1 VVSDVKTSRAAESE
15 RDYPVPERTDPGK
28 SASMEATVLVKDVE
42 ESQTRSGNTRYVV
55 RDEAGNEYTTF
66 RPQIGAQ
73 AAKFAGRRAHI
84 TYHEEDRGN
93 FHNVYLDSIEPAGE
107 SDEDEATETD
117 TDPDEA
123 AWRTA
128 VDAAPWLLGESE
140 PQKAVPPER
149 FFKKLKPL
157 KDLVAEDIRESSEE
171 EEDEPRA

>member
-1 VVSDVKTSRAAESE
+1 MD
-15 RDYPVPERTDPGK
+15 
-28 SASMEATVLVKDVE
+28 ATVLVKEVE
-42 ESQTRSGNTRYVV
+42 QNETRSGNTRYVI
-55 RDEAGNEYTTF
+55 RDADGNEYTTF
-66 RPQIGAQ
+66 RPQIGTE
-73 AAKFAGRRAHI
+73 AAKYEGRRARI

-93 FHNVYLDSIEPAGE
+93 FHNVYLDSIAPAA
-107 SDEDEATETD
+107 DDDEAGAD

-157 KDLVAEDIRESSEE
+157 KDLVADDIRESSS
-171 EEDEPRA
+171 ED

>member
-1 VVSDVKTSRAAESE
+1 MD
-15 RDYPVPERTDPGK
+15 
-28 SASMEATVLVKDVE
+28 ATVLVKDVE
-42 ESQTRSGNTRYVV
+42 ESTTRSGNTRYVV
-55 RDEAGNEYTTF
+55 RDADGNEYTTF
-66 RPQIGAQ
+66 RPKIGSE
-73 AAKFAGRRAHI
+73 AAKFEGRRARI

-93 FHNVYLDSIEPAGE
+93 FHNVYLDSIEPAGD
-107 SDEDEATETD
+107 DEEVDDGD

-157 KDLVAEDIRESSEE
+157 KDLVADDIRESSS
-171 EEDEPRA
+171 EDESA